1 MFRIGSCR
9 VACLVPALELIRDKG
24 VTRKASRTSV
34 RADPPAESPPNYR
47 PLQYWYVVGV
57 LMLAYIL
64 SYVDRSIL
72 TLLVEPIRADMGFSD
87 FEISLLHGFAFAVFY
102 SFMGYPIGR
111 YADSHHR
118 VGVVAVGVA
127 LWILMTAACGVVKN
141 FISFFLVRMGV
152 GIGEAALN
160 PAAYSIITDYF
171 PPEKL
176 SRGISTYVMGTYM
189 GFGISYLVGAGV
201 LTAIGDNPDLDLP
214 FVGHVYAWQVAF
226 FIVAAPGALLLLL
239 LLTVREPYRKGRMHS
254 QGIKVKPVPF
264 REFGQFVAANWKTFA
279 CHALGFGC
287 LGVMVNGMALW
298 TPTFLTRTYG
308 WDIVQAGTAYGLIL
322 LVFGAG
328 GIYFGG
334 WVADRLRSFGHK
346 TAAFTTAAWC
356 AVGAILPSSL
366 FPLMSGANGA
376 LFVMV
381 PMVFFSAAPWGIA
394 VSALQQ
400 FTPNELRGQV
410 SALLYL
416 FPVNLIGIGL
426 GPSIVAL
433 ITEQAFGDPTALRY
447 SMAIVG
453 CGASVLATCALVLGI
468 RPFAKSLE
476 RAERVW
482 SLS

>member
-1 MFRIGSCR
+1 M
-9 VACLVPALELIRDKG
+9 PA
-24 VTRKASRTSV
+24 SS
-34 RADPPAESPPNYR
+34 PNYR
-47 PLQYWYVVGV
+47 PAQYWYVVGV

-72 TLLVEPIRADMGFSD
+72 TLLVEPIRSDMGFSD
-87 FEISLLHGFAFAVFY
+87 LEISLLHGFAFAVFY

-127 LWILMTAACGVVKN
+127 LWSLMTAACGVVKN
-141 FISFFLVRMGV
+141 FVSFFLVRMGV

-171 PPEKL
+171 PDEKL
-176 SRGISTYVMGTYM
+176 ARGISTYVMGTYM

-201 LTAIGDNPDLDLP
+201 LSAVEGVPDLHLP
-214 FVGHVYAWQVAF
+214 LLGHVYAWQLAF

-239 LLTVREPYRKGRMHS
+239 LLTVREPHRKGLMRSNVGAIKNS
-254 QGIKVKPVPF
+254 QPIPL
-264 REFGQFVAANWKTFA
+264 REFRRFVVINCKTFA

-308 WDIVQAGTAYGLIL
+308 WDIVQAGSAYGLLL

-328 GIYFGG
+328 GIYLGG
-334 WVADRLRSFGHK
+334 WTADKLRASGHQ
-346 TAAFTTAAWC
+346 TSAFTTAAWC
-356 AVGAILPSSL
+356 AVAAVAPSSL
-366 FPLMSGANGA
+366 FPLMPTAQAA
-376 LFVMV
+376 LLVMA
-381 PMVFFSAAPWGIA
+381 PMVFFSAAPWGVA

-416 FPVNLIGIGL
+416 FPVNLIGIGF

-433 ITEQAFGDPTALRY
+433 ITEQGFGDPAALRY
-447 SMAIVG
+447 AMSMVG
-453 CGASVLATCALVLGI
+453 CAASMLAACALFAGI
-468 RPFAKSLE
+468 RPFAKSLACAARGWRLKSPDE
-476 RAERVW
+476 K
-482 SLS
+482 